1 MTNVHHIPS
10 SSPRLASAWTETC
23 AHCPG
28 PPTPVLGKVTLAL
41 VLAIPV
47 MLVLLVLFGVLAM
60 RAGPSSPQ
68 TGDSMSTGAL
78 RLNGGREML

>member
-1 MTNVHHIPS
+1 MTTNVHHIPS

-47 MLVLLVLFGVLAM
+47 MLLLAVLLGVLVTRVSA
-60 RAGPSSPQ
+60 SSPH
-68 TGDSMSTGAL
+68 TGDSMSSSD
-78 RLNGGREML
+78 